1 MKATLIDYKD
11 TRSFSKILLDYL
23 DDSPTLQPFYGNRPT
38 LEGLGNQLKSKS
50 APYREE
56 LADALLLQYRD
67 YPEATKVLEN
77 IARLRNQQTFTV
89 TTGHQLNL
97 FTGPLYFIFK
107 ICSTINLAKEL
118 KKTYPEQDFVPV
130 FWMATEDH
138 DFEEINH
145 TTVFGKKIQ
154 WNQPAQGATGRI
166 KTKGIEQAVKEYQQ
180 ILGISENSQKL
191 SKLISEAYLKQETLA
206 EATRY
211 LVNALFQEYG
221 LVIIDADSQ
230 GLKKLFS
237 PLIKEDI
244 LQQVSFKEIEK
255 STALLDKAG
264 YKAQVH
270 IRDIN
275 FFYLTDSFRER
286 IIPLEDGRFEVLNQN
301 LFFSKKELLNEI
313 DLHPERF
320 SPNAVLR
327 PLYQEVILP
336 NIAYIGGA
344 AEIAY
349 WMQLKGMFD
358 YYQVPFP
365 VLIPRNSAMLT
376 NDSTAEKIFRL
387 NFTFKSMFKE
397 TEVLKKEY
405 VRLHSYNRLNL
416 DDEWREMKG
425 LFEKIK
431 LRAHKIDPSL
441 GPSTDAV
448 KARLK
453 HSFDRLEK
461 KLIKAEQRNYA
472 ESQVQIERLK
482 AKLFPQ
488 GILQERIE
496 NFAYHYLIYGDE
508 LIDKLLANLKPLE
521 FKFTILY

>member
-1 MKATLIDYKD
+1 M
-11 TRSFSKILLDYL
+11 
-23 DDSPTLQPFYGNRPT
+23 
-38 LEGLGNQLKSKS
+38 
-50 APYREE
+50 
-56 LADALLLQYRD
+56 
-67 YPEATKVLEN
+67 
-77 IARLRNQQTFTV
+77 
-89 TTGHQLNL
+89 
-97 FTGPLYFIFK
+97 
-107 ICSTINLAKEL
+107 
-118 KKTYPEQDFVPV
+118 
-130 FWMATEDH
+130 
-138 DFEEINH
+138 
-145 TTVFGKKIQ
+145 
-154 WNQPAQGATGRI
+154 
-166 KTKGIEQAVKEYQQ
+166 
-180 ILGISENSQKL
+180 GISENSQKL